1 MMTNLKWL
9 ILADLLLSVLR
20 LDAQTVVGQ
29 VADEQGQP
37 LPYANVALLTLPD
50 SAFVAGSI
58 TDEQGHFMLKDVV
71 PSGLVRISSV
81 GYVTVYKE
89 TRADIGVIIMQP
101 DAHMLQEV
109 VVRSRLPVTRISGD
123 ALVTTVQG
131 SVLAEAGSAG
141 DVLVRI
147 PAVIRRDDA
156 FEVFGKG
163 APLIYINGR
172 KVRSMDELEQLNSS
186 DIRQVEVVTNPG
198 ARYDASV
205 KSVIRIRTVKRKG
218 DGFGFDVRSTYSYA
232 EKSQWHEQ
240 ANLNY
245 RHDDLDIFGSLTYRR
260 NVRLQDSH
268 ISQETQADALW
279 QQENTMNNES

>member
-9 ILADLLLSVLR
+9 ILAGLLLSVLR

-141 DVLVRI
+141 DVLARI
-147 PAVIRRDDA
+147 PAVIRRETLLKSLEKA
-156 FEVFGKG
+156 LRSSTST
-163 APLIYINGR
+163 A
-172 KVRSMDELEQLNSS
+172 VRCAAWTNWSNS
-186 DIRQVEVVTNPG
+186 ILLT
-198 ARYDASV
+198 SV
-205 KSVIRIRTVKRKG
+205 RWR
-218 DGFGFDVRSTYSYA
+218 
-232 EKSQWHEQ
+232 W
-240 ANLNY
+240 
-245 RHDDLDIFGSLTYRR
+245 
-260 NVRLQDSH
+260 
-268 ISQETQADALW
+268 
-279 QQENTMNNES
+279 